1 MPQPRP
7 EMTGEQTR
15 LAYRPQTTVD
25 TMARIEAG
33 VDPWIAVRDFL
44 EDWTYLPESRESSS
58 SRTVRR
64 SPPRMSAGGLPS
76 WPPRSRPCAFARGS
90 PFPAWTREPVF
101 RLEEAW
107 YLYEGTGRIRDWLR
121 ETTPPA
127 FSSRNIWSGDRL
139 LRRT

>member
-15 LAYRPQTTVD
+15 LEYRPQTTVD
-25 TMARIEAG
+25 TMARIAAG
-33 VDPWIAVRDFL
+33 IDPWIAVRDFL
-44 EDWTYLPESRESSS
+44 EDWTYLPEARVELVAERPPFATEDERRWAALLAASVEALCLRE
-58 SRTVRR
+58 
-64 SPPRMSAGGLPS
+64 GLAVP
-76 WPPRSRPCAFARGS
+76 G
-90 PFPAWTREPVF
+90 WTREPAF

>member
-44 EDWTYLPESRESSS
+44 EDWTYLPESRIELVAD
-58 SRTVRR
+58 RPPFATEDQRR
-64 SPPRMSAGGLPS
+64 WAALLAAAVEALCLREGLVL
-76 WPPRSRPCAFARGS
+76 
-90 PFPAWTREPVF
+90 PAWTREPVF